1 MEIPPLL
8 ESMLRGER
16 GQAKEMGA
24 RLVLDM
30 ADTAG
35 AESLI
40 PAVHAHV
47 SGVSVITGGPG
58 FAALS
63 FRNSEYRRPSKYSNN
78 TELSRV

>member
-1 MEIPPLL
+1 MCGSIHDLLFPASPMEIPPQL

-35 AESLI
+35 AQSLI

-47 SGVSVITGGPG
+47 SGVSVITGGP
-58 FAALS
+58 
-63 FRNSEYRRPSKYSNN
+63 
-78 TELSRV
+78 

>member
-1 MEIPPLL
+1 MEIPPQL

-35 AESLI
+35 AQSLI

-58 FAALS
+58 
-63 FRNSEYRRPSKYSNN
+63 
-78 TELSRV
+78 